1 MNVTIRSVRSR
12 RDLKKFIRL
21 PWKIYRNDPAWIPP
35 LIQERLQF
43 LNKKKNPF
51 FEHAEAELFLAERG
65 GEIVGRISAH
75 IDRLHNQTHHDK
87 TGFFGLFEAINDPE
101 VAEVLLNQAAAW
113 LRERGM
119 KTIRGPCSFSMNEE
133 PGVLIEGFE
142 CPPFPLMNH
151 TPRYYPQLLERWGM
165 KKIKDLY
172 AWRYDATKP
181 VPEAPLRIAEEVRK
195 HPGLRLREVSKKTLD
210 RDIWE
215 IMEVV
220 NSAWQNNWGFVPL
233 TKNEIRKAAKDFKLF
248 LDPKV
253 AFIAEMDGKP
263 AAICLAIPNIHE
275 AIKDLNGRLFPFG
288 FFKLLYRIKARK
300 IRSARLMLLGV
311 KKEYRGSVLGGLSVL
326 LYVKI
331 HQEGKTRGYTMGEL
345 SWTLEDNQKI
355 NAGIEFMGGERY
367 KTYRI
372 YERTI

>member
-1 MNVTIRSVRSR
+1 
-12 RDLKKFIRL
+12 
-21 PWKIYRNDPAWIPP
+21 
-35 LIQERLQF
+35 
-43 LNKKKNPF
+43 
-51 FEHAEAELFLAERG
+51 
-65 GEIVGRISAH
+65 
-75 IDRLHNQTHHDK
+75 
-87 TGFFGLFEAINDPE
+87 
-101 VAEVLLNQAAAW
+101 
-113 LRERGM
+113 
-119 KTIRGPCSFSMNEE
+119 
-133 PGVLIEGFE
+133 
-142 CPPFPLMNH
+142 
-151 TPRYYPQLLERWGM
+151 M